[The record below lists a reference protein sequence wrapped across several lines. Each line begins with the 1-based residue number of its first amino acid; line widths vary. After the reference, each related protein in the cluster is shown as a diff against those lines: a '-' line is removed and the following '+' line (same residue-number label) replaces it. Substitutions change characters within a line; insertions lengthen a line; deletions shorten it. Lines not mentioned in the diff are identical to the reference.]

1 MAKHRDTDVE
11 KSALLK
17 SKIFL
22 THALKL
28 INAPLVVEERLELI
42 ARIIADYLSVDDV
55 SIFMKEP
62 DSDTLVLR
70 VSVGLDPIA
79 IGNVR
84 VPIGKGITG
93 LVAKTRKYI
102 ATKNI
107 MKDPRNLYSAYA
119 QDETY
124 PSTLSFPIIMEKE
137 LIGTLNIRSKTERD
151 FTESEAEELN
161 KFTADIA
168 GSIKNAQLYESL
180 QYRAKLLELSIS
192 IASSISSSLDF
203 TTILDEVAWEI
214 ANAFGIKGI
223 LIKIFDHDGNPIQ
236 TTSHGLK
243 ANFAQTYSTETIK
256 SCMVSQ
262 EPRVS
267 YLKKDKPFG
276 DYADS
281 PIWSICLPLIGQKRS
296 LGAISLFDSDETLK
310 NSQSLF
316 FSIGVDVLV
325 HIAGLAA
332 MAVENALA
340 HSELKRFSSEEK
352 NKLDVIE
359 TLYSRMSAIFDSID
373 SGIIA
378 VDENGIIIDFNDVA
392 RKSLGFTDETKGQ
405 LTIDTVTSYKPSLST
420 IISQDTEL
428 TNRVVSFQGPSGN
441 FAAIVTMRSY
451 KDISGEQRECV
462 ISFRPMEET
471 IKLISRFTSQR
482 PKYTFEDIIGHSTTL
497 TETIRIAKLAAQ
509 TNSTVLIVG
518 ESGTGKELFSQ
529 AIHNDSPVAD
539 GPFIPVNCA
548 AIPKDLIESE
558 LFGYAEGA
566 FTGARKGGYI
576 GKFEQATGGTL
587 FLDEIGDMPLDT
599 QVKLLRVLQE
609 KVIQRVGAEHYIPI
623 STRVIAATN
632 RDLKQAIQN
641 GDFREELYWRLNVLT
656 IEIPPLRDR
665 REDIPEFV
673 HFFIRSF
680 AESSNKTI
688 KDVDPAFI
696 RKLIEY
702 SWKGNIRQL
711 ENTIEHAVLVT
722 QSDILTV
729 ADLPADLI
737 NSIEDEKSE
746 GVPGGKI
753 EQALFDRM
761 DSSRK
766 LYSEALKLA
775 KGDVN
780 RAAKNLG
787 MSRATFYRRLKKYGL
802 TDLLSSIRRD
812 NR

>member
-1 MAKHRDTDVE
+1 MAEHHDTDVE

-55 SIFMKEP
+55 SIFIKEP

-79 IGNVR
+79 LGNVR

-107 MKDPRNLYSAYA
+107 LKDPRNLYSSYA

-124 PSTLSFPIIMEKE
+124 PSILSFPIIMEQE
-137 LIGTLNIRSKTERD
+137 LIGTVNIRSKTERD
-151 FTESEAEELN
+151 FTENEAEELN

-192 IASSISSSLDF
+192 IASSISSSLDL

-223 LIKIFDHDGNPIQ
+223 LINIFDLDGAPLP

-243 ANFAQTYSTETIK
+243 ANFVQTYSPETMK
-256 SCMVSQ
+256 NCMVSQ

-267 YLKKDKPFG
+267 YLKKEKPFG
-276 DYADS
+276 DYSDS
-281 PIWSICLPLIGQKRS
+281 PIWGICLPLIGQKRS

-332 MAVENALA
+332 MTVENALA
-340 HSELKRFSSEEK
+340 HSELKRFSIEEK
-352 NKLDVIE
+352 NKLDVIK

-405 LTIDTVTSYKPSLST
+405 LNIDTVTSYKPSLST

-441 FAAIVTMRSY
+441 FAAVVTMRSY

-497 TETIRIAKLAAQ
+497 TKTIRLAKLAAQ
-509 TNSTVLIVG
+509 TNSNVLIVG

-529 AIHNDSPVAD
+529 AIHNASPVAD

-576 GKFEQATGGTL
+576 GKFEQATGGTI

-623 STRVIAATN
+623 STRVVAATN
-632 RDLKQAIQN
+632 HNLKQAIQD

-673 HFFIRSF
+673 RFFIRSF

-688 KDVDPAFI
+688 RDVDPAFI

-711 ENTIEHAVLVT
+711 ENTIEHAVLVA

-737 NSIEDEKSE
+737 NSIEAEKSE
-746 GVPGGKI
+746 GVRDGKI
-753 EQALFDRM
+753 EQALLDRM

-787 MSRATFYRRLKKYGL
+787 MSRATLYRRLKKYGL

>member
-1 MAKHRDTDVE
+1 
-11 KSALLK
+11 
-17 SKIFL
+17 
-22 THALKL
+22 
-28 INAPLVVEERLELI
+28 
-42 ARIIADYLSVDDV
+42 
-55 SIFMKEP
+55 
-62 DSDTLVLR
+62 
-70 VSVGLDPIA
+70 
-79 IGNVR
+79 
-84 VPIGKGITG
+84 
-93 LVAKTRKYI
+93 
-102 ATKNI
+102 
-107 MKDPRNLYSAYA
+107 
-119 QDETY
+119 
-124 PSTLSFPIIMEKE
+124 
-137 LIGTLNIRSKTERD
+137 
-151 FTESEAEELN
+151 
-161 KFTADIA
+161 
-168 GSIKNAQLYESL
+168 
-180 QYRAKLLELSIS
+180 
-192 IASSISSSLDF
+192 
-203 TTILDEVAWEI
+203 
-214 ANAFGIKGI
+214 
-223 LIKIFDHDGNPIQ
+223 
-236 TTSHGLK
+236 
-243 ANFAQTYSTETIK
+243 
-256 SCMVSQ
+256 
-262 EPRVS
+262 
-267 YLKKDKPFG
+267 
-276 DYADS
+276 
-281 PIWSICLPLIGQKRS
+281 
-296 LGAISLFDSDETLK
+296 
-310 NSQSLF
+310 
-316 FSIGVDVLV
+316 
-325 HIAGLAA
+325 
-332 MAVENALA
+332 
-340 HSELKRFSSEEK
+340 
-352 NKLDVIE
+352 
-359 TLYSRMSAIFDSID
+359 
-373 SGIIA
+373 
-378 VDENGIIIDFNDVA
+378 
-392 RKSLGFTDETKGQ
+392 
-405 LTIDTVTSYKPSLST
+405 
-420 IISQDTEL
+420 
-428 TNRVVSFQGPSGN
+428 
-441 FAAIVTMRSY
+441 
-451 KDISGEQRECV
+451 
-462 ISFRPMEET
+462 
-471 IKLISRFTSQR
+471 
-482 PKYTFEDIIGHSTTL
+482 
-497 TETIRIAKLAAQ
+497 
-509 TNSTVLIVG
+509 VLIVG
-518 ESGTGKELFSQ
+518 ASGTGKELFSQ

-548 AIPKDLIESE
+548 AIPKGLIESE

-632 RDLKQAIQN
+632 RDLKQAIQD

-696 RKLIEY
+696 RKLIDY

-746 GVPGGKI
+746 GVHGGKI

-780 RAAKNLG
+780 KAAKNLG

-802 TDLLSSIRRD
+802 ADLLSSIRRD